1 MADRARGRARRR
13 PQHVLRHAA
22 RLRVEEASWERVR
35 GVVRLVVQW
44 GLQVSG
50 QDEAHPQGLRRRPG
64 SSLERRYVMI
74 TSSALIVALIFGFM
88 MVQSS

>member
-1 MADRARGRARRR
+1 LFCFELSFAFFTG
-13 PQHVLRHAA
+13 